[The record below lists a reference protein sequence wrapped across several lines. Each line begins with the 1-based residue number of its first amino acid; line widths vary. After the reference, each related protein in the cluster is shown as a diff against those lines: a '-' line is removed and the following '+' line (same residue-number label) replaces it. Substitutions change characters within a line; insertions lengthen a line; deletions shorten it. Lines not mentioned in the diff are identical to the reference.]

1 MTTEKKTYNLDARL
15 VKDVEAIAQAQA
27 TSNTAVIEKAIR
39 LYRDYIYLEE
49 KATFLPEQIQKT
61 FRSELA
67 MLEQRQNVKINKL
80 LSELAIQEGI
90 IAQILANELEVDL
103 EMMPVYRRRAVEAL
117 RASNRVF
124 GVNFKSTCLYSVPV
138 ENCRLTSVT
147 VNMFFF
153 LSKCRAPGRTGRCF
167 NLF

>member
-90 IAQILANELEVDL
+90 I
-103 EMMPVYRRRAVEAL
+103 
-117 RASNRVF
+117 
-124 GVNFKSTCLYSVPV
+124 CLLY
-138 ENCRLTSVT
+138 TSI
-147 VNMFFF
+147 
-153 LSKCRAPGRTGRCF
+153 R
-167 NLF
+167 

>member
-49 KATFLPEQIQKT
+49 KATFLPEQLQKT

-124 GVNFKSTCLYSVPV
+124 
-138 ENCRLTSVT
+138 RLD
-147 VNMFFF
+147 
-153 LSKCRAPGRTGRCF
+153 GDDY
-167 NLF
+167 

>member
-61 FRSELA
+61 FRSEPA

-124 GVNFKSTCLYSVPV
+124 
-138 ENCRLTSVT
+138 RLD
-147 VNMFFF
+147 
-153 LSKCRAPGRTGRCF
+153 GDDY
-167 NLF
+167 

>member
-49 KATFLPEQIQKT
+49 KATILPEQIQKT

-124 GVNFKSTCLYSVPV
+124 
-138 ENCRLTSVT
+138 RLD
-147 VNMFFF
+147 
-153 LSKCRAPGRTGRCF
+153 GDDY
-167 NLF
+167 

>member
-90 IAQILANELEVDL
+90 IAQILANELDVDL

-124 GVNFKSTCLYSVPV
+124 
-138 ENCRLTSVT
+138 RLD
-147 VNMFFF
+147 
-153 LSKCRAPGRTGRCF
+153 GDDY
-167 NLF
+167 

>member
-61 FRSELA
+61 FRSVLA

-124 GVNFKSTCLYSVPV
+124 
-138 ENCRLTSVT
+138 RLD
-147 VNMFFF
+147 
-153 LSKCRAPGRTGRCF
+153 GDDY
-167 NLF
+167 

>member
-27 TSNTAVIEKAIR
+27 TSNTDVIEKAIR

-124 GVNFKSTCLYSVPV
+124 
-138 ENCRLTSVT
+138 RLD
-147 VNMFFF
+147 
-153 LSKCRAPGRTGRCF
+153 GDDY
-167 NLF
+167 

>member
-90 IAQILANELEVDL
+90 IAHILAKELEVDL

-124 GVNFKSTCLYSVPV
+124 
-138 ENCRLTSVT
+138 RLD
-147 VNMFFF
+147 
-153 LSKCRAPGRTGRCF
+153 GDDY
-167 NLF
+167 

>member
-15 VKDVEAIAQAQA
+15 VKDVEAMAQAQA

-124 GVNFKSTCLYSVPV
+124 
-138 ENCRLTSVT
+138 RLD
-147 VNMFFF
+147 
-153 LSKCRAPGRTGRCF
+153 GDDY
-167 NLF
+167 

>member
-103 EMMPVYRRRAVEAL
+103 EMIPVYRRRAVDAL

-124 GVNFKSTCLYSVPV
+124 
-138 ENCRLTSVT
+138 RLD
-147 VNMFFF
+147 
-153 LSKCRAPGRTGRCF
+153 GDDY
-167 NLF
+167 

>member
-90 IAQILANELEVDL
+90 IAQILANESEVDL

-124 GVNFKSTCLYSVPV
+124 
-138 ENCRLTSVT
+138 RLD
-147 VNMFFF
+147 
-153 LSKCRAPGRTGRCF
+153 GDDY
-167 NLF
+167 

>member
-117 RASNRVF
+117 RASNSVF
-124 GVNFKSTCLYSVPV
+124 
-138 ENCRLTSVT
+138 RLD
-147 VNMFFF
+147 
-153 LSKCRAPGRTGRCF
+153 GDDY
-167 NLF
+167 

>member
-15 VKDVEAIAQAQA
+15 VKDVEGIAQAQA

-103 EMMPVYRRRAVEAL
+103 EMMPVYRRRADEAL

-124 GVNFKSTCLYSVPV
+124 
-138 ENCRLTSVT
+138 RLD
-147 VNMFFF
+147 
-153 LSKCRAPGRTGRCF
+153 GDDY
-167 NLF
+167 

>member
-15 VKDVEAIAQAQA
+15 VKEVEAIAQAQA

-124 GVNFKSTCLYSVPV
+124 
-138 ENCRLTSVT
+138 RLD
-147 VNMFFF
+147 
-153 LSKCRAPGRTGRCF
+153 GDDY
-167 NLF
+167 

>member
-90 IAQILANELEVDL
+90 IAQILANDLEVDL

-124 GVNFKSTCLYSVPV
+124 
-138 ENCRLTSVT
+138 RLD
-147 VNMFFF
+147 
-153 LSKCRAPGRTGRCF
+153 GDDY
-167 NLF
+167 

>member
-103 EMMPVYRRRAVEAL
+103 EMMPVP
-117 RASNRVF
+117 ASRSR
-124 GVNFKSTCLYSVPV
+124 STASKQSCVPAGW
-138 ENCRLTSVT
+138 R
-147 VNMFFF
+147 
-153 LSKCRAPGRTGRCF
+153 
-167 NLF
+167 

>member
-67 MLEQRQNVKINKL
+67 MLEQRQNGKINKL
-80 LSELAIQEGI
+80 LADLAIQEGI

-124 GVNFKSTCLYSVPV
+124 
-138 ENCRLTSVT
+138 RLD
-147 VNMFFF
+147 
-153 LSKCRAPGRTGRCF
+153 GDDY
-167 NLF
+167 

>member
-124 GVNFKSTCLYSVPV
+124 
-138 ENCRLTSVT
+138 RLD
-147 VNMFFF
+147 
-153 LSKCRAPGRTGRCF
+153 GDDY
-167 NLF
+167 

>member
-124 GVNFKSTCLYSVPV
+124 
-138 ENCRLTSVT
+138 RLD
-147 VNMFFF
+147 
-153 LSKCRAPGRTGRCF
+153 
-167 NLF
+167 

>member
-1 MTTEKKTYNLDARL
+1 M
-15 VKDVEAIAQAQA
+15 
-27 TSNTAVIEKAIR
+27 
-39 LYRDYIYLEE
+39 YRDYIYLEE

-124 GVNFKSTCLYSVPV
+124 
-138 ENCRLTSVT
+138 RLD
-147 VNMFFF
+147 
-153 LSKCRAPGRTGRCF
+153 GDDY
-167 NLF
+167 

>member
-90 IAQILANELEVDL
+90 IAQILAHDLEVDL

-124 GVNFKSTCLYSVPV
+124 
-138 ENCRLTSVT
+138 RLD
-147 VNMFFF
+147 
-153 LSKCRAPGRTGRCF
+153 GDDY
-167 NLF
+167 

>member
-90 IAQILANELEVDL
+90 IAQILAKELEVDL

-124 GVNFKSTCLYSVPV
+124 
-138 ENCRLTSVT
+138 RLD
-147 VNMFFF
+147 
-153 LSKCRAPGRTGRCF
+153 GDDY
-167 NLF
+167 

>member
-1 MTTEKKTYNLDARL
+1 MTTEKKTYNLDERL

-80 LSELAIQEGI
+80 LSELAIQEGL

-124 GVNFKSTCLYSVPV
+124 
-138 ENCRLTSVT
+138 RLD
-147 VNMFFF
+147 
-153 LSKCRAPGRTGRCF
+153 GDDY
-167 NLF
+167 

>member
-49 KATFLPEQIQKT
+49 KATFLPEQIRKT

-124 GVNFKSTCLYSVPV
+124 
-138 ENCRLTSVT
+138 RLD
-147 VNMFFF
+147 
-153 LSKCRAPGRTGRCF
+153 GDDY
-167 NLF
+167 

>member
-124 GVNFKSTCLYSVPV
+124 
-138 ENCRLTSVT
+138 RLDGDDYCWELP
-147 VNMFFF
+147 F
-153 LSKCRAPGRTGRCF
+153 
-167 NLF
+167 

>member
-124 GVNFKSTCLYSVPV
+124 
-138 ENCRLTSVT
+138 RLD
-147 VNMFFF
+147 
-153 LSKCRAPGRTGRCF
+153 RDDY
-167 NLF
+167 

>member
-15 VKDVEAIAQAQA
+15 VKDVEAIAQAQS

-124 GVNFKSTCLYSVPV
+124 
-138 ENCRLTSVT
+138 RLD
-147 VNMFFF
+147 
-153 LSKCRAPGRTGRCF
+153 GDDY
-167 NLF
+167 

>member
-103 EMMPVYRRRAVEAL
+103 EMMPVYRRRAVDAL

-124 GVNFKSTCLYSVPV
+124 
-138 ENCRLTSVT
+138 RLD
-147 VNMFFF
+147 
-153 LSKCRAPGRTGRCF
+153 GDDY
-167 NLF
+167 

>member
-80 LSELAIQEGI
+80 LYELAIQEGI

-124 GVNFKSTCLYSVPV
+124 
-138 ENCRLTSVT
+138 RLD
-147 VNMFFF
+147 
-153 LSKCRAPGRTGRCF
+153 GDDY
-167 NLF
+167 

>member
-15 VKDVEAIAQAQA
+15 VKDVEAIAKAQA

-124 GVNFKSTCLYSVPV
+124 
-138 ENCRLTSVT
+138 RLD
-147 VNMFFF
+147 
-153 LSKCRAPGRTGRCF
+153 GDDY
-167 NLF
+167 

>member
-49 KATFLPEQIQKT
+49 KATVLPKQIPKT
-61 FRSELA
+61 IRSELS

-80 LSELAIQEGI
+80 LSERAIQEGS

-124 GVNFKSTCLYSVPV
+124 
-138 ENCRLTSVT
+138 RLD
-147 VNMFFF
+147 
-153 LSKCRAPGRTGRCF
+153 GDDY
-167 NLF
+167 

>member
-15 VKDVEAIAQAQA
+15 VKDVEAIAQAQP

-124 GVNFKSTCLYSVPV
+124 
-138 ENCRLTSVT
+138 RLD
-147 VNMFFF
+147 
-153 LSKCRAPGRTGRCF
+153 GDDY
-167 NLF
+167 

>member
-67 MLEQRQNVKINKL
+67 MLEQRQNIKINKL

-124 GVNFKSTCLYSVPV
+124 
-138 ENCRLTSVT
+138 RLD
-147 VNMFFF
+147 
-153 LSKCRAPGRTGRCF
+153 GDDY
-167 NLF
+167 

>member
-39 LYRDYIYLEE
+39 LYRDNIYLEE

-124 GVNFKSTCLYSVPV
+124 
-138 ENCRLTSVT
+138 RLD
-147 VNMFFF
+147 
-153 LSKCRAPGRTGRCF
+153 GDDY
-167 NLF
+167 

>member
-39 LYRDYIYLEE
+39 LYRDYIYLED

-124 GVNFKSTCLYSVPV
+124 
-138 ENCRLTSVT
+138 RLD
-147 VNMFFF
+147 
-153 LSKCRAPGRTGRCF
+153 GDDY
-167 NLF
+167 

>member
-103 EMMPVYRRRAVEAL
+103 EMMHVYRRRAVEAL

-124 GVNFKSTCLYSVPV
+124 
-138 ENCRLTSVT
+138 RLD
-147 VNMFFF
+147 
-153 LSKCRAPGRTGRCF
+153 GDDY
-167 NLF
+167 